1 MKLQLKKKPLKSL
14 NHKAISRELTAA
26 MAGGTEDV
34 NFTLYEGCNTR
45 PSDPRI
51 CWGNTI
57 TK

>member
-1 MKLQLKKKPLKSL
+1 MKLQLNKKPLKSL
-14 NHKAISRELTAA
+14 INKQLPRELTAA
-26 MAGGTEDV
+26 LAGGTEDV

-51 CWGNTI
+51 CWGNTQ

>member
-14 NHKAISRELTAA
+14 NNKALSRELTAA

-57 TK
+57 NK